1 MRLKDK
7 IAVITG
13 AATGIGRAT
22 AVLFATEGATVV
34 VADINDQAGGE
45 TVQQITQG
53 GGSAVFVHTDVG
65 VPEDAAALVQEAIR
79 RYGRVDILH
88 SNAFWRVAKPALET
102 TLEDWQRT
110 HDVTL
115 RATFLL
121 AKSAIPH
128 MLKAGRGVIVITAS
142 VQSIVAVAGDAPYQ
156 AAKGGLLALTR
167 SLALDYAPV
176 IRVNAILPGPILTPA
191 WDGIAEPERE
201 EIANST
207 ILRRLGKPE
216 EVAEVALFLASDSSS
231 YMTGASVVVDG
242 GYTAQ

>member
-1 MRLKDK
+1 DQPPQERTNPQARRQRKAPQSGRGQRLPPP
-7 IAVITG
+7 AP
-13 AATGIGRAT
+13 IGLNLDA
-22 AVLFATEGATVV
+22 FAL
-34 VADINDQAGGE
+34 
-45 TVQQITQG
+45 
-53 GGSAVFVHTDVG
+53 
-65 VPEDAAALVQEAIR
+65 P
-79 RYGRVDILH
+79 
-88 SNAFWRVAKPALET
+88 
-102 TLEDWQRT
+102 

-216 EVAEVALFLASDSSS
+216 EVAEVALFLASDASS